1 MTTSIGYPIWL
12 TLILWVGTI
21 LSVVTTILLA
31 LIITM
36 VPGLFTLLK
45 ANMLG
50 KPLVHIHDSIKHI
63 KTVVPSIE
71 GKKHDGNMYSIKN
84 MGVKFI
90 PNPSLVEHV
99 GSRPIINYY
108 SKAPIAL
115 FAKIAAAS
123 GACAN
128 AVRKKGL
135 ELNESTVDLLFIASD
150 EEIREICLRTD
161 EAGERV
167 VSDGYKEIMS
177 LREELKKTM
186 IPDGQFIYPVV
197 QDFIFAAQ
205 ALTARGLDEAVG
217 IANERAVDAVKFRN
231 TTDYMMY
238 AMVFVFLM
246 IGSAIAYLMITGGLA

>member
-1 MTTSIGYPIWL
+1 MATSIGYPIWL
-12 TLILWVGTI
+12 TLILWGGTI
-21 LSVVTTILLA
+21 LSIVTTILLA
-31 LIITM
+31 LIIAM

-45 ANMLG
+45 ANILG
-50 KPLVHIHDSIKHI
+50 KPLVHIHDSLNHI

-71 GKKHDGNMYSIKN
+71 GKKHDGNMYNIKN

-90 PNPSLVEHV
+90 PNPSLVEHT

-108 SKAPIAL
+108 SKAPVAL
-115 FAKIAAAS
+115 LAKIAAAC

-128 AVRKKGL
+128 AIRQKGL
-135 ELNESTVDLLFIASD
+135 EVNESTVDMLLIASD
-150 EEIREICLRTD
+150 EEIHEMCLKTD

-167 VSDGYKEIMS
+167 VAEGYKEIMS
-177 LREELKKTM
+177 LRDELKKTV
-186 IPDGQFIYPVV
+186 IPEGQFIYQTV

-205 ALTARGLDEAVG
+205 ALTARGLDEAIG
-217 IANERAVDAVKFRN
+217 IANERAVDAVKFRS

-246 IGSAIAYLMITGGLA
+246 FGAAIAYIMITGGL